1 MWRGFAYQLGKQSV
15 ADESRGPN
23 LHYRAFISY
32 SHRDDVAAQSLHKR
46 LETYRLPNKLV
57 GQETPRG
64 AIPDKLTPIFRDLD
78 ELSAADNLSTV
89 ITEALAKSDTLI
101 VLASPGAKASRW
113 VNLEIESFR
122 ALHGDTRPVLVALI
136 EGEPDEAFPAALTA
150 DGHEP
155 VAADFR
161 GDRGARRLALLKLVA
176 GMTGVG
182 LDQLVQRDAQRQN
195 RRVMAVTLGA
205 IIAVLVMALLLAAAL
220 RAQSEAERQRQAAE
234 GLVEYMLTD
243 LRDKL
248 KGVGRLDVMTA
259 VNERAMKYYGGES
272 VEGQL
277 LKARTLHALGED
289 DERRGDLNL
298 ALTKFEEA
306 HRTTTTILKSEPS
319 NRDAILAQAQ
329 SQFWLGYANQKQGNY
344 EKSILYYQDQL
355 SLLEKINV
363 KYKNDQFLKL
373 KSAAYKSIGTIYFN
387 NFKNNKESLIFFQ
400 KYRDTILNNKYSKAN
415 IYNSRLELSDAYAWV
430 ADAYAETGN
439 IYEAELE
446 RRKQASVLDA
456 LLQNDPA
463 NQQYLWARTGAD
475 RAIFRLCYRAKRN
488 QCARDSIAAA
498 ERRLTSTSH
507 DGKDT
512 SWIWIGFYVRLDQA
526 FMALRLNNCK
536 GGNYFS
542 GLASELFESYRAKS
556 SKYPADIIQMKMSR
570 DALRTL
576 TLNQCL

>member
-23 LHYRAFISY
+23 LHYLAFISY

-46 LETYRLPNKLV
+46 LETYRLPSKLV

-122 ALHGDTRPVLVALI
+122 TLHGDTRPVLVALI

-176 GMTGVG
+176 GMTGAG

-195 RRVMAVTLGA
+195 RRVMAVTFGA

-220 RAQSEAERQRQAAE
+220 RAQTEAERQRQAAE

-259 VNERAMKYYGGES
+259 VNQRAMDYYGGQVALEGLSDES
-272 VEGQL
+272 L
-277 LKARTLHALGED
+277 DRRARILHAMGED
-289 DERRGDLNL
+289 DQARGDLSL
-298 ALTKFEEA
+298 ALKKFEEA
-306 HRTTTTILKSEPS
+306 RRVTAAVLAKKP
-319 NRDAILAQAQ
+319 NDPDAIFAHAQ
-329 SQFWLGYANQKQGNY
+329 SEFWVGSIARERKQSTVATQSLKKYKILSDQLVSFDPKNIKWLKESAYAQTALCTVEIENSNDNQLALNTCKEALKVKIKIRDLSKKDNNIDFDVANGYAW
-344 EKSILYYQDQL
+344 L
-355 SLLEKINV
+355 
-363 KYKNDQFLKL
+363 
-373 KSAAYKSIGTIYFN
+373 
-387 NFKNNKESLIFFQ
+387 
-400 KYRDTILNNKYSKAN
+400 
-415 IYNSRLELSDAYAWV
+415 
-430 ADAYAETGN
+430 ADAYLKSDDINNSIKNREIQFQIESSLINKDKKNVEYIDQITGTN
-439 IYEAELE
+439 LSLFDLYWKIG
-446 RRKQASVLDA
+446 KKSDA
-456 LLQNDPA
+456 LLHIKMAKNNAENLYSIEKKNLTYND
-463 NQQYLWARTGAD
+463 YKKK
-475 RAIFRLCYRAKRN
+475 I
-488 QCARDSIAAA
+488 
-498 ERRLTSTSH
+498 
-507 DGKDT
+507 
-512 SWIWIGFYVRLDQA
+512 
-526 FMALRLNNCK
+526 ALRYNK
-536 GGNYFS
+536 IEKDFS
-542 GLASELFESYRAKS
+542 
-556 SKYPADIIQMKMSR
+556 
-570 DALRTL
+570 
-576 TLNQCL
+576 NVN

>member
-1 MWRGFAYQLGKQSV
+1 M

-176 GMTGVG
+176 GMTGAG

-259 VNERAMKYYGGES
+259 VNQRAMDYYGGQAALEGLPAES
-272 VEGQL
+272 L
-277 LKARTLHALGED
+277 DRRARILHAMGED
-289 DERRGDLNL
+289 DQRRGDLGL
-298 ALTKFEEA
+298 ALKKFEEA
-306 HRTTTTILKSEPS
+306 HRVTAAVLAKKP
-319 NRDAILAQAQ
+319 NDPDAIFAHAQ
-329 SQFWLGYANQKQGNY
+329 SEFWIGNVASSLKDQSTTLARYTAYKILADQLIAVEPKKPRGLQEAGYAETALCSLAVLDLKDAKTALIRCQAALDRKIALKKLMPDDPNVDYDIATGYAWLADAYLIDKNV
-344 EKSILYYQDQL
+344 EKSIENRELQLQIANKL
-355 SLLEKINV
+355 SLKDKLNTKYLAQLAVSQFSLTDLYLKINEKHKARQHLNIAKNIIENLHV
-363 KYKNDQFLKL
+363 IENDDLIYKNYISKIEKL
-373 KSAAYKSIGTIYFN
+373 S
-387 NFKNNKESLIFFQ
+387 Q
-400 KYRDTILNNKYSKAN
+400 KI
-415 IYNSRLELSDAYAWV
+415 E
-430 ADAYAETGN
+430 
-439 IYEAELE
+439 
-446 RRKQASVLDA
+446 
-456 LLQNDPA
+456 
-463 NQQYLWARTGAD
+463 
-475 RAIFRLCYRAKRN
+475 
-488 QCARDSIAAA
+488 
-498 ERRLTSTSH
+498 
-507 DGKDT
+507 KD
-512 SWIWIGFYVRLDQA
+512 
-526 FMALRLNNCK
+526 K
-536 GGNYFS
+536 
-542 GLASELFESYRAKS
+542 
-556 SKYPADIIQMKMSR
+556 
-570 DALRTL
+570 
-576 TLNQCL
+576 

>member
-1 MWRGFAYQLGKQSV
+1 M

-122 ALHGDTRPVLVALI
+122 ALHGDTRSVLVALI
-136 EGEPDEAFPAALTA
+136 EGEPDAAFPAALTA

-176 GMTGVG
+176 GMTGAG

-205 IIAVLVMALLLAAAL
+205 IIAVLIMALLLAAAL

-259 VNERAMKYYGGES
+259 VNQRAMDYYGGQVALEGLPAES
-272 VEGQL
+272 L
-277 LKARTLHALGED
+277 DRRARILHAMGED
-289 DERRGDLNL
+289 DQARGDLNL
-298 ALTKFEEA
+298 ALKKFEEA
-306 HRTTTTILKSEPS
+306 HRTTAAVLAKKP
-319 NRDAILAQAQ
+319 NDPDAIFAHAQ
-329 SQFWLGYANQKQGNY
+329 SEFWIG
-344 EKSILYYQDQL
+344 
-355 SLLEKINV
+355 
-363 KYKNDQFLKL
+363 
-373 KSAAYKSIGTIYFN
+373 SAASSLKDRPTTLARYTAYKVLADKLVAIDP
-387 NFKNNKESLIFFQ
+387 KNAK
-400 KYRDTILNNKYSKAN
+400 
-415 IYNSRLELSDAYAWV
+415 WV
-430 ADAYAETGN
+430 QETAYAETN
-439 IYEAELE
+439 LCSLAVTDSHNSKLALTRCQAALDRTAEMKRFSQDESNADFDLANAHAWLADSYVMANDIPNSLKN
-446 RRKQASVLDA
+446 RKIQSQIL
-456 LLQNDPA
+456 
-463 NQQYLWARTGAD
+463 
-475 RAIFRLCYRAKRN
+475 
-488 QCARDSIAAA
+488 
-498 ERRLTSTSH
+498 ST
-507 DGKDT
+507 
-512 SWIWIGFYVRLDQA
+512 L
-526 FMALRLNNCK
+526 LNNDKKNAKYLRQLC
-536 GGNYFS
+536 GSN
-542 GLASELFESYRAKS
+542 LAISDLYSSLKKIDLAMRYVKKSEEIVKELYYIEKDNSYYDEYRK
-556 SKYPADIIQMKMSR
+556 KIMRRYKILGEEFK
-570 DALRTL
+570 
-576 TLNQCL
+576 NVN